1 MSGMF
6 FRRRE
11 RTALPHERGD
21 VFGVGMQVYVLDD
34 PGAGAEGWVGDPT
47 GVIVSVAHSAGAG
60 PLGRLRLGG
69 RTWVVA
75 FDSPQYR
82 ADGRG
87 PYERAEIVE
96 TSLIAAPPIE
106 ER

>member
-1 MSGMF
+1 
-6 FRRRE
+6 
-11 RTALPHERGD
+11 
-21 VFGVGMQVYVLDD
+21 
-34 PGAGAEGWVGDPT
+34 
-47 GVIVSVAHSAGAG
+47 
-60 PLGRLRLGG
+60 
-69 RTWVVA
+69 VVA